1 MLNETEAAASFHGLC
16 HFFGRLSKASRA
28 GMKAALR
35 GCPKCHFPMLEGLA
49 HTISTRGQNGAV
61 YVSDFAREAHQPLP
75 AISRSLRQLEQ
86 DGLVLREADPAD
98 RRKTLVRITPEGYAA
113 CARCEDALSDYFA
126 CVMAR
131 LTPEQ
136 VQQMNTLRG
145 ALMDAILA
153 ENASR
158 EAKNNEGIFR
168 CRTTPA
174 GSWTPASSRAALKA
188 PCRKRYA
195 RARWTPSRF

>member
-1 MLNETEAAASFHGLC
+1 MSEPSTPSFQGMC
-16 HFFGRLSKASRA
+16 HYIGQLSKASKT
-28 GMKAALR
+28 GMRAALAD
-35 GCPKCHFPMLEGLA
+35 CPKCHFNMLEGLLHA
-49 HTISTRGQNGAV
+49 INCHGKDGAI
-61 YVSDFAREAHQPLP
+61 YVSDLAREIRQPLP
-75 AISRSLRQLEQ
+75 AVSRGLRLMEQ
-86 DGLVLREADPAD
+86 DGTVVREPDPAD

-136 VQQMNTLRG
+136 VQQMNVLRG

-158 EAKNNEGIFR
+158 EAKNNEG
-168 CRTTPA
+168 RTE
-174 GSWTPASSRAALKA
+174 L
-188 PCRKRYA
+188 
-195 RARWTPSRF
+195 

>member
-1 MLNETEAAASFHGLC
+1 MFCAKRT
-16 HFFGRLSKASRA
+16 RLTGAKRWCASR
-28 GMKAALR
+28 
-35 GCPKCHFPMLEGLA
+35 
-49 HTISTRGQNGAV
+49 
-61 YVSDFAREAHQPLP
+61 
-75 AISRSLRQLEQ
+75 
-86 DGLVLREADPAD
+86 
-98 RRKTLVRITPEGYAA
+98 RRGYAA

-158 EAKNNEGIFR
+158 EAKNNEG
-168 CRTTPA
+168 RTE
-174 GSWTPASSRAALKA
+174 L
-188 PCRKRYA
+188 
-195 RARWTPSRF
+195 

>member
-1 MLNETEAAASFHGLC
+1 MSAETEEALNFQGLC
-16 HFFGRLSKASRA
+16 HFLGRLSKASNA
-28 GMKAALR
+28 GMKAALADS
-35 GCPKCHFPMLEGLA
+35 PKCHFHMLEALL
-49 HTISTRGQNGAV
+49 HTIHCHGQDGAIS
-61 YVSDFAREAHQPLP
+61 VSDLAREVHQPLP

-158 EAKNNEGIFR
+158 EAKNNEG
-168 CRTTPA
+168 RTEP
-174 GSWTPASSRAALKA
+174 
-188 PCRKRYA
+188 
-195 RARWTPSRF
+195 

>member
-1 MLNETEAAASFHGLC
+1 MSEPSTPSFQGMC
-16 HFFGRLSKASRA
+16 HFIGQLSKASKT
-28 GMKAALR
+28 GMRAALAD
-35 GCPKCHFPMLEGLA
+35 CPKCHFNMLEGLLHA
-49 HTISTRGQNGAV
+49 INCHGKDGAI
-61 YVSDFAREAHQPLP
+61 YVSDLAREIRQPLP
-75 AISRSLRQLEQ
+75 AVSRGLRLMEQ
-86 DGLVLREADPAD
+86 DGTVVREPDPAD

-158 EAKNNEGIFR
+158 EAKNNEG
-168 CRTTPA
+168 RTE
-174 GSWTPASSRAALKA
+174 L
-188 PCRKRYA
+188 
-195 RARWTPSRF
+195 

>member
-35 GCPKCHFPMLEGLA
+35 GCPNVPLSHAGGSGSHDQYPRAERSGVCFRFCPG
-49 HTISTRGQNGAV
+49 
-61 YVSDFAREAHQPLP
+61 AHQPLP

-136 VQQMNTLRG
+136 VQQMNALRG

-158 EAKNNEGIFR
+158 EAKNNEG
-168 CRTTPA
+168 RTE
-174 GSWTPASSRAALKA
+174 L
-188 PCRKRYA
+188 
-195 RARWTPSRF
+195 

>member
-1 MLNETEAAASFHGLC
+1 MFPICPGGTPAAAG
-16 HFFGRLSKASRA
+16 
-28 GMKAALR
+28 
-35 GCPKCHFPMLEGLA
+35 
-49 HTISTRGQNGAV
+49 
-61 YVSDFAREAHQPLP
+61 HQPQP
-75 AISRSLRQLEQ
+75 APAGTGRPC
-86 DGLVLREADPAD
+86 LREADPAD

-158 EAKNNEGIFR
+158 EAKNNEG
-168 CRTTPA
+168 RTE
-174 GSWTPASSRAALKA
+174 L
-188 PCRKRYA
+188 
-195 RARWTPSRF
+195 

>member
-35 GCPKCHFPMLEGLA
+35 GCPKCHFPCWRSGS
-49 HTISTRGQNGAV
+49 HDQYPWQNGAV

-98 RRKTLVRITPEGYAA
+98 RQQTLVRITPEGYAA

-153 ENASR
+153 EN
-158 EAKNNEGIFR
+158 
-168 CRTTPA
+168 
-174 GSWTPASSRAALKA
+174 
-188 PCRKRYA
+188 
-195 RARWTPSRF
+195 RFP

>member
-49 HTISTRGQNGAV
+49 HTISTHGQNGAV

-86 DGLVLREADPAD
+86 DGLGYQQRRGNAEGDNIRQRIEFPPERAVLPAHAGNTAVKQVKQTCRED
-98 RRKTLVRITPEGYAA
+98 
-113 CARCEDALSDYFA
+113 
-126 CVMAR
+126 
-131 LTPEQ
+131 
-136 VQQMNTLRG
+136 
-145 ALMDAILA
+145 
-153 ENASR
+153 
-158 EAKNNEGIFR
+158 
-168 CRTTPA
+168 
-174 GSWTPASSRAALKA
+174 
-188 PCRKRYA
+188 
-195 RARWTPSRF
+195 

>member
-1 MLNETEAAASFHGLC
+1 MLNETEAAANFHGLC

-49 HTISTRGQNGAV
+49 HTISTRGQDGAV

-98 RRKTLVRITPEGYAA
+98 TGTGAA
-113 CARCEDALSDYFA
+113 DERFARCTDGRHS
-126 CVMAR
+126 C
-131 LTPEQ
+131 
-136 VQQMNTLRG
+136 G
-145 ALMDAILA
+145 
-153 ENASR
+153 
-158 EAKNNEGIFR
+158 
-168 CRTTPA
+168 
-174 GSWTPASSRAALKA
+174 
-188 PCRKRYA
+188 KRF
-195 RARWTPSRF
+195 P

>member
-1 MLNETEAAASFHGLC
+1 MPFFWTAEQGVPGRHEGGSAGLSQVP
-16 HFFGRLSKASRA
+16 LS
-28 GMKAALR
+28 
-35 GCPKCHFPMLEGLA
+35 H
-49 HTISTRGQNGAV
+49 GQNGAV

-158 EAKNNEGIFR
+158 EAKNNEG
-168 CRTTPA
+168 RTE
-174 GSWTPASSRAALKA
+174 L
-188 PCRKRYA
+188 
-195 RARWTPSRF
+195 

>member
-1 MLNETEAAASFHGLC
+1 MSEPSTPSFQGMC
-16 HFFGRLSKASRA
+16 HYIGQLSKASKA
-28 GMKAALR
+28 GMRAALAD
-35 GCPKCHFPMLEGLA
+35 CPKCHFNMLEGLLHA
-49 HTISTRGQNGAV
+49 INCHGKDGAI
-61 YVSDFAREAHQPLP
+61 YVSDLAREIRQPLP
-75 AISRSLRQLEQ
+75 AVSRGLRLMEQ
-86 DGLVLREADPAD
+86 DGTVVRERDPAD

-158 EAKNNEGIFR
+158 EAKNNEG
-168 CRTTPA
+168 RTE
-174 GSWTPASSRAALKA
+174 L
-188 PCRKRYA
+188 
-195 RARWTPSRF
+195 

>member
-86 DGLVLREADPAD
+86 D
-98 RRKTLVRITPEGYAA
+98 
-113 CARCEDALSDYFA
+113 ALSDYFA
-126 CVMAR
+126 CVMGR

-158 EAKNNEGIFR
+158 EAKNNEG
-168 CRTTPA
+168 RTE
-174 GSWTPASSRAALKA
+174 L
-188 PCRKRYA
+188 
-195 RARWTPSRF
+195 

>member
-1 MLNETEAAASFHGLC
+1 MPFFRTAEQGVPGRHEGGSAGLSQVP
-16 HFFGRLSKASRA
+16 LSHAGGSGSHDQYPRA
-28 GMKAALR
+28 ERSGVCFR
-35 GCPKCHFPMLEGLA
+35 
-49 HTISTRGQNGAV
+49 
-61 YVSDFAREAHQPLP
+61 FAREAHQPLP

-158 EAKNNEGIFR
+158 EAKNNEG
-168 CRTTPA
+168 RTE
-174 GSWTPASSRAALKA
+174 L
-188 PCRKRYA
+188 
-195 RARWTPSRF
+195 

>member
-1 MLNETEAAASFHGLC
+1 M
-16 HFFGRLSKASRA
+16 
-28 GMKAALR
+28 
-35 GCPKCHFPMLEGLA
+35 
-49 HTISTRGQNGAV
+49 

-75 AISRSLRQLEQ
+75 AISRGLRQLEQ

-136 VQQMNTLRG
+136 VQQMNVLRG

-158 EAKNNEGIFR
+158 EAKNNEG
-168 CRTTPA
+168 RTEP
-174 GSWTPASSRAALKA
+174 
-188 PCRKRYA
+188 
-195 RARWTPSRF
+195 

>member
-1 MLNETEAAASFHGLC
+1 MLYETEAAASFHGLC
-16 HFFGRLSKASRA
+16 HFLGRLSKASRA

-49 HTISTRGQNGAV
+49 HTISTRGQDGAV
-61 YVSDFAREAHQPLP
+61 YVSDFARETHQPLP

-98 RRKTLVRITPEGYAA
+98 RRKTLVRITPKGYAA

-136 VQQMNTLRG
+136 VQQMNVLRG

-158 EAKNNEGIFR
+158 EAKNNEG
-168 CRTTPA
+168 RTEP
-174 GSWTPASSRAALKA
+174 
-188 PCRKRYA
+188 
-195 RARWTPSRF
+195 

>member
-16 HFFGRLSKASRA
+16 HFFGQLSKASRA
-28 GMKAALR
+28 G
-35 GCPKCHFPMLEGLA
+35 HFPMLEGLA

-158 EAKNNEGIFR
+158 EAKNNEG
-168 CRTTPA
+168 RTE
-174 GSWTPASSRAALKA
+174 L
-188 PCRKRYA
+188 
-195 RARWTPSRF
+195 

>member
-1 MLNETEAAASFHGLC
+1 MPFFRTAEQGVPGRHEGGSAGLSQVP
-16 HFFGRLSKASRA
+16 LSHA
-28 GMKAALR
+28 G
-35 GCPKCHFPMLEGLA
+35 GSGSHD
-49 HTISTRGQNGAV
+49 Q

-136 VQQMNTLRG
+136 VQQMNVLRG

-158 EAKNNEGIFR
+158 EAKNNEG
-168 CRTTPA
+168 RTE
-174 GSWTPASSRAALKA
+174 L
-188 PCRKRYA
+188 
-195 RARWTPSRF
+195 

>member
-1 MLNETEAAASFHGLC
+1 MLNETVSRGELSRPVP
-16 HFFGRLSKASRA
+16 FFRTAEQGVPGRHEGRLC
-28 GMKAALR
+28 GD
-35 GCPKCHFPMLEGLA
+35 CPKCHFPMLEGLA

-136 VQQMNTLRG
+136 VQQMNVLRG

-158 EAKNNEGIFR
+158 EAKNNEG
-168 CRTTPA
+168 RTE
-174 GSWTPASSRAALKA
+174 L
-188 PCRKRYA
+188 
-195 RARWTPSRF
+195 

>member
-1 MLNETEAAASFHGLC
+1 MDKFD
-16 HFFGRLSKASRA
+16 RQII
-28 GMKAALR
+28 ALLR
-35 GCPKCHFPMLEGLA
+35 QDA
-49 HTISTRGQNGAV
+49 RTSISQI
-61 YVSDFAREAHQPLP
+61 AREISL
-75 AISRSLRQLEQ
+75 SRSAVGERIRQLEQ

-158 EAKNNEGIFR
+158 EAKNNEG
-168 CRTTPA
+168 RTE
-174 GSWTPASSRAALKA
+174 L
-188 PCRKRYA
+188 
-195 RARWTPSRF
+195 